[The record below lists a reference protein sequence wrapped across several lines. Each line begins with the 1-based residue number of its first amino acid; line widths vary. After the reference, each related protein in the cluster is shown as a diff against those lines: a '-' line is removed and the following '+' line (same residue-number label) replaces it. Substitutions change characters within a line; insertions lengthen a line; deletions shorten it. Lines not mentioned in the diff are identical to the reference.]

1 VEAIPIGRSGPVW
14 LSFSFS
20 PCRVPETHSGPSG
33 SPASHFVTTP
43 HLHLDMTR
51 QPDLVTCGPT
61 CLHAAYTYFGDSLPL
76 DEVVRG
82 VQSLEGGGT
91 LAVLLGCHA
100 LERGYRATIFS
111 YNLRIFDPTWFHL
124 DRAELIR
131 RLRARIDAKEGKRL
145 KVAAEAYARFLDLGG
160 EVRMKDLSPELIRE
174 PLDAGLP
181 LLTGLSAT
189 YLYEAPRELGVRDDD
204 IRGDPQGHFVI
215 LAGYEE
221 GGNQVLVADPLGGT
235 QWVESTFYPVP
246 VNRLITAILL
256 GVLTYDA
263 NLLILEPKG

>member
-1 VEAIPIGRSGPVW
+1 
-14 LSFSFS
+14 
-20 PCRVPETHSGPSG
+20 
-33 SPASHFVTTP
+33 
-43 HLHLDMTR
+43 MTR

-61 CLHAAYTYFGDSLPL
+61 CLHAAYGFFGDGLPL
-76 DEVVRG
+76 ENVVRE
-82 VQSLEGGGT
+82 VRSLEEGGT

-124 DRAELIR
+124 EGKELVR
-131 RLRARIDAKEGKRL
+131 RLRARIQEKEGKRL
-145 KVAAEAYARFLDLGG
+145 KIAAEAYAHFLDLGG
-160 EVRMKDLSPELIRE
+160 EVRMRDLSPELIRE

-181 LLTGLSAT
+181 ILTGLSST
-189 YLYEAPRELGVRDDD
+189 YLYQAPREHGVRDDD

-215 LAGYEE
+215 LAGYED
-221 GGNQVLVADPLGGT
+221 GGNQILVADPLGGT
-235 QWVESTFYPVP
+235 EWVESVFYRVS

-263 NLLILEPKG
+263 NLLILRPGG